1 MPRRSLSIYVVD
13 DDEAVR
19 RSLLLMLMST
29 GFAVQGFESGEEF
42 LKTVDMHTS
51 GVLVLDLRLGGLS
64 GLEVF
69 ARLKAARSPLVVL
82 FLSGHGDIPTALNAV
97 RQGARDWVVK
107 PDSDALLNKLPGAL
121 EEAACRADALD
132 RWESL
137 TPREREV
144 AVHVAHGI
152 PNKEIARLLQPPCSP
167 RSVETHRAHLFA
179 KLGIANDNLLGRW
192 LARQAWLMDIDDTR
206 QDEGST

>member
-1 MPRRSLSIYVVD
+1 MYVVD

-29 GFAVQGFESGEEF
+29 GFAVQGFESGEAF
-42 LKTVDMHTS
+42 LDAVDMRRS
-51 GVLVLDLRLGGLS
+51 GVLVLDLRLGGRS

-69 ARLKAARSPLVVL
+69 ARLKAAHSPLVVL

-97 RQGARDWVVK
+97 RQGAFDWVVK
-107 PDSDALLNKLPGAL
+107 PDSEALLAKLPGAL
-121 EEAACRADALD
+121 EEASRRAEALVLWD
-132 RWESL
+132 SL

-144 AVHVAHGI
+144 AVHVAHGT
-152 PNKEIARLLQPPCSP
+152 PNKEIAKLLQPPCSP

-179 KLGIANDNLLGRW
+179 KLGMSNDNVLGRW
-192 LARQAWLMDIDDTR
+192 LERHAWLVDAPGVPGHGATA
-206 QDEGST
+206 